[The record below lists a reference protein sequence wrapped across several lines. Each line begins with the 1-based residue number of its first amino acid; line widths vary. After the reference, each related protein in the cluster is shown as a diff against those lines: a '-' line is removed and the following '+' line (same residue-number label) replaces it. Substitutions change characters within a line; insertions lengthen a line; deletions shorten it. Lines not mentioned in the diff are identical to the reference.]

1 MSNLNKVIV
10 GFLVLLVLC
19 GVGIFVL
26 NIRGY
31 NIIPTKQPVA
41 IIKNQRIDLLITK
54 TQQDRE
60 IGLSKYKSIPNNQ
73 GMLFSFGKQ
82 GYYSF
87 WMKDMKF
94 PIDIIYISNDK
105 IVTIY
110 PNVMPPKKGQG
121 SPPLYNPTAPSDT
134 VLEINANLSKKYN
147 FKTGDKITY
156 ENLSS

>member
-110 PNVMPPKKGQG
+110 PNVMPPKKGQ
-121 SPPLYNPTAPSDT
+121 
-134 VLEINANLSKKYN
+134 
-147 FKTGDKITY
+147 
-156 ENLSS
+156 